1 MKGFEPVITVTSEM
15 ECSMDNQQVVYVGGT
30 VATQPM
36 IPTEVPM
43 ESKYMIMISVI
54 LQERRKEGRIR

>member
-30 VATQPM
+30 VPTQPM
-36 IPTEVPM
+36 ISTEVSM
-43 ESKYMIMISVI
+43 VSKYVMMISVI
-54 LQERRKEGRIR
+54 L